1 MNFGN
6 VLPSNRDF
14 LPKTKM
20 VRMVH
25 RNLFYEMGLEISDEK
40 KELWTKTENLEGSQI
55 SKISFEV
62 QNVTFELCLKTK
74 IILNNIGTPRATILI
89 QFSI

>member
-6 VLPSNRDF
+6 VLPSNCDF

-40 KELWTKTENLEGSQI
+40 KELWTK
-55 SKISFEV
+55 SKILGRSKKIKKSV
-62 QNVTFELCLKTK
+62 LRSKIGLLRALSKTK
-74 IILNNIGTPRATILI
+74 SL
-89 QFSI
+89 

>member
-1 MNFGN
+1 
-6 VLPSNRDF
+6 
-14 LPKTKM
+14 M

-40 KELWTKTENLEGSQI
+40 KELGTKSKILGRSKI

-62 QNVTFELCLKTK
+62 QNGTFEALVKDEITLKY
-74 IILNNIGTPRATILI
+74 IAVPSATILA
-89 QFSI
+89 

>member
-6 VLPSNRDF
+6 VLPSNCDF

-40 KELWTKTENLEGSQI
+40 KELWTKTENLEGSKN

-62 QNVTFELCLKTK
+62 QNGVFEAFVKDKITLKY
-74 IILNNIGTPRATILI
+74 IAAPSATILA
-89 QFSI
+89 